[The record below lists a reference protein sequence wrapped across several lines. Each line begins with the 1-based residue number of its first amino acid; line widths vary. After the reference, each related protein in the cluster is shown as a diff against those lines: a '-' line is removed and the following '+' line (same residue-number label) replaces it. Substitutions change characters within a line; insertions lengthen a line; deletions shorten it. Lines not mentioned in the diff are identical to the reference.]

1 MKPLIS
7 IVTAVFNGAATIT
20 DCLQS
25 ISSQTCPCQH
35 IIVDGASTDETLDII
50 SRFTPHS
57 SHFIRIISEPDKG
70 IYDAMNKGLRLA
82 TGDIIGILNADDLY
96 ATPDVLA
103 KVAALFDDPAIEAC
117 YGDLEYVENSEKL
130 PRKSELGELSPAA
143 DDSPLTIHRSHF
155 TVVRNWKSG
164 IYNRNKFKWGWMPPH
179 PTFFVRRSVYERH
192 GLFNL
197 QLGSAADYELMLR
210 FLYVHGIRTAYIPEV
225 LVLMRS
231 GGASNESLAAR
242 IKANRMDRK
251 AWKING
257 LKPYPWTLLL
267 KPLRKLPQYFLM

>member
-1 MKPLIS
+1 
-7 IVTAVFNGAATIT
+7 
-20 DCLQS
+20 
-25 ISSQTCPCQH
+25 
-35 IIVDGASTDETLDII
+35 LDII

-57 SHFIRIISEPDKG
+57 SHFTRIISEPDKG
-70 IYDAMNKGLRLA
+70 IYDAMNKGIRLA

-117 YGDLEYVENSEKL
+117 YGDLEYVKNSEKV
-130 PRKSELGELSPAA
+130 PMKRGEGDLYPASHG
-143 DDSPLTIHRSHF
+143 SPLTMHRSHF
-155 TVVRNWKSG
+155 TVVRYWKSG
-164 IYNRNKFKWGWMPPH
+164 VYNRNKFKWGWMPPH

-192 GLFNL
+192 GTFNL

-210 FLYVHGIRTAYIPEV
+210 FLYVHGIRTAYLPEV
-225 LVLMRS
+225 LVLMRA

-251 AWKING
+251 AWEING

-267 KPLRKLPQYFLM
+267 KPLRKLPQYFLL